1 MEDPH
6 YLVPTETPHLIASGF
21 SHKGY
26 VRDNNE
32 DNLTIRSYR
41 TQDNPEKEVLL
52 AVLAD
57 GVGGHSAGE
66 IASQIGVQEITAE
79 VSACAKLNQPDQL
92 LADAIVR
99 ANQQIVAQA
108 KANQGW
114 KGMGSTCVAAL
125 IIDKA
130 LYIANLGD
138 SRLYYIHK
146 RKIQQ
151 LTFDHTWLEEL
162 SGLSIAGMDP
172 ITRNHPL
179 AHVLNRY
186 LGSEGSIDVDLR
198 VRSTDT
204 QGEAQLKAKQGMQ
217 LSAGDSVILVSD
229 GISDLLS
236 EQEIMAATKRYN
248 PEKNAKRLVYNALK
262 KGGHDNATAI
272 SIQI

>member
-6 YLVPTETPHLIASGF
+6 YLVPTESPHLIASGF
-21 SHKGY
+21 SHKGF

-32 DNLTIRSYR
+32 DTLSIRSYR
-41 TQDNPEKEVLL
+41 TQNHPQKEVLL
-52 AVLAD
+52 AILAD

-66 IASQIGVQEITAE
+66 IASKIGVKEIAAE
-79 VSACAKLNQPDQL
+79 VETCANLDQPDQL
-92 LADAIVR
+92 LANAILR

-108 KANQGW
+108 KANEGW
-114 KGMGSTCVAAL
+114 RGMGSTCVCAL
-125 IIDKA
+125 IVDKT

-138 SRLYYIHK
+138 SRLYFIHK

-162 SGLSIAGMDP
+162 SGLSIKGMGTV
-172 ITRNHPL
+172 TRNHPL

-186 LGSEGSIDVDLR
+186 LGSEGPIDVDLR
-198 VRSTDT
+198 MRSADS
-204 QGEAQLKAKQGMQ
+204 QDEAQLQARQGMQ
-217 LSAGDSVILVSD
+217 LSSGDSVILVSD

-236 EQEIMAATKRYN
+236 DQEIMLAIKRFN

-272 SIQI
+272 CIQV

>member
-6 YLVPTETPHLIASGF
+6 YLVPTESPHLIVSGF
-21 SHKGY
+21 SHRGF

-32 DNLTIRSYR
+32 DNLTIQSYR
-41 TQDNPEKEVLL
+41 TQDHPEKEVLL

-66 IASQIGVQEITAE
+66 IASKIGVEVITSE
-79 VSACAKLNQPDQL
+79 VANCANLDQPDQL
-92 LADAIVR
+92 LADTIVK

-108 KANQGW
+108 KANEGW
-114 KGMGSTCVAAL
+114 KGMGSTCVCAL
-125 IIDKA
+125 IIDKT

-138 SRLYYIHK
+138 SRLYLIHR

-151 LTFDHTWLEEL
+151 LTYDHTWLEEL
-162 SGLSIAGMDP
+162 SGLSIAGMGT

-198 VRSTDT
+198 MRSTDT
-204 QGEAQLKAKQGMQ
+204 QDEAPLQARQGMQ
-217 LSAGDSVILVSD
+217 LSAGDAVILVSD

-236 EQEIMAATKRYN
+236 DQEIIGAIKRYN

-272 SIQI
+272 CIQI